1 MVLGGHGRSRALS
14 GAHERSQTVNG
25 GHARSYARAS
35 APNPSAHERSR
46 ALPDNYRRLWKAG
59 GTHFW
64 TQFSFKCVV
73 AAFLAGAL
81 QAVQESWLARI
92 SRSHLL
98 NLYLASRPSAAR
110 VSGWLR
116 VRLGG
121 YKRHRNAG
129 IDKMLIHFPPRW
141 GPTQSRH
148 DSGARAP

>member
-14 GAHERSQTVNG
+14 GAHERSQTVNS
-25 GHARSYARAS
+25 GHARSCARAS

-59 GTHFW
+59 GTQFW

-73 AAFLAGAL
+73 AAFLAGG
-81 QAVQESWLARI
+81 VQESWLARI

-98 NLYLASRPSAAR
+98 NIYLASRPSAAR

-129 IDKMLIHFPPRW
+129 TPL
-141 GPTQSRH
+141 
-148 DSGARAP
+148 GANAIKA

>member
-81 QAVQESWLARI
+81 QAVHESWLARI
-92 SRSHLL
+92 SRSHFF
-98 NLYLASRPSAAR
+98 NIYLASRPSAAR
-110 VSGWLR
+110 VW
-116 VRLGG
+116 V
-121 YKRHRNAG
+121 A
-129 IDKMLIHFPPRW
+129 
-141 GPTQSRH
+141 
-148 DSGARAP
+148 ARASGRLQAAQERWNRQNVDTFSTPLGANTIKA